1 MKIFISWSGT
11 PSHEMALLLREWLV
25 RVLQYSEPFVS
36 SKDISKGAQWLV
48 TISEQL
54 TDTTEGIVCVTPSN
68 VEAPW
73 LNYEAGALAKTTGQT
88 AVRTVLLGLGPGDL
102 PAGAPLSNFQH
113 TDGLD
118 PEEMWSLVESIHLRS
133 EAAGASLERIRW
145 AFDQAWPELKAS
157 LETIELHPED
167 NKPDRSPDE
176 QSLIKDVLQEV
187 KSISMAVAALGQA
200 QQPPRKVVIDSAEQS
215 SRVVPANDRKT
226 VSRVTVGTRL
236 HHQSF
241 GEGIVLLVEG
251 AGDKKIAHTQ
261 FDNGEKK
268 RLLLRYAPVAVLD

>member
-1 MKIFISWSGT
+1 
-11 PSHEMALLLREWLV
+11 MALLLREWLV